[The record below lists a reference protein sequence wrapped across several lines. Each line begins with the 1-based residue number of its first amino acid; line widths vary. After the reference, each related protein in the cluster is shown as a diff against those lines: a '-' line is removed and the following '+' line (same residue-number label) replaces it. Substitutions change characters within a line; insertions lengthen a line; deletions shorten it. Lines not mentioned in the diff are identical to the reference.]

1 MSEVNEAIKGLD
13 EAKKQLDNV
22 ASWVFTHSNIWD
34 EMSAEDIKD
43 TIETLKEEIDVLKE
57 QIRESAQR

>member
-22 ASWVFTHSNIWD
+22 ASWVYTHPNVWD
-34 EMSAEDIKD
+34 EASAEDIRD
-43 TIETLKEEIDVLKE
+43 AVEMLKEDIENLKE
-57 QIRESAQR
+57 MVRESAQR

>member
-13 EAKKQLDNV
+13 EAKQKLDSV

-43 TIETLKEEIDVLKE
+43 TIETLKEDIDLLKE